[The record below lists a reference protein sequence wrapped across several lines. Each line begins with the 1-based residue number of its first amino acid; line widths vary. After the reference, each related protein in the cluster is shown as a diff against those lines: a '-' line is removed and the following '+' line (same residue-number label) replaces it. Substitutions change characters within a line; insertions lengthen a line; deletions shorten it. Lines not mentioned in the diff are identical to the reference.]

1 MFARILYATLVCL
14 TLFVTTDRVKALDPM
29 HDAVPDKTLDEWISD
44 LGSNDRQ
51 TRYNAVVA
59 INHFERVDPKAL
71 PALIKAIE
79 DEDSGV
85 RNESLKAISS
95 MGKEAKSALPKLVEI
110 MSRIKTHSAG
120 PYAMAIGKI
129 GGPETKV
136 ATRHLLTL
144 QARKGIRE
152 LEFNASYLRDFTNR
166 TVKQLIELL
175 KDESAEVRER
185 SAQVLGVLNG
195 LPNRKSI
202 VYLHD
207 CDVTAQDLANALR
220 PLLKDKGIG
229 VRVHVG
235 EAIARLTPKEA
246 DDAIPAIIE
255 GIETNLIR
263 AYHDSGNNTFRH
275 GEAEVLL
282 QGVIAEAMPL
292 LIKGLDHEDD
302 TVHYKFV
309 TLIHHWREL
318 AMPHLMLAIKND
330 NARIR
335 AGAASVMSGYYYFLE
350 ANLRTE
356 AIKTLV
362 PALKDRD
369 VEVRLRAAEGLLS
382 LEAPQVK
389 DTIPVFTACLS
400 DDVPQ
405 RRERAASSLGR
416 IGPTAAPA
424 IPVLLKLLKDTTF
437 QVRVEA
443 AIAITK
449 IEPHHASEL
458 LPVLKESILPN
469 DSRISAL
476 QTKAIQAVQTMGESA
491 ALLGPTLISKLSE
504 PTTRKNI
511 LLQLAA
517 VKALA
522 KVDEANAQIGVKKLI
537 ELLQNRRHIWRN
549 HRILAIRTLV
559 ELGSIA
565 KPALPSL
572 LGLMNDESPQVATLA
587 AVSSIKIDPMRSN
600 KARAFLRRSLTVT
613 KPFGDLDQE
622 QQTLIR
628 ISVEALQGDDN
639 RKIAVAYLPELIMLL
654 EVHDYDANPPDRS
667 QSLAISLLGSLGP
680 AATSAIPVLKSI
692 LIKDVTL
699 SVRVHAERAIQ
710 RITAE
715 PTKTAEPTRKTE

>member
-14 TLFVTTDRVKALDPM
+14 TLFVSTDRVKALDPM

-44 LGSNDRQ
+44 LGSQERQ

-85 RNESLKAISS
+85 GEESLKAISS

-110 MSRIKTHSAG
+110 MSRTKSFRAE

-129 GGPETKV
+129 GGPETKI
-136 ATRHLLTL
+136 ATRHLLVL
-144 QARKGIRE
+144 DAPKSDRPLLNGY
-152 LEFNASYLRDFTNR
+152 YLPEFTNR

-175 KDESAEVRER
+175 NDDSAEVRER
-185 SAQVLGVLNG
+185 SARILGSLNQPVKCK
-195 LPNRKSI
+195 LKS
-202 VYLHD
+202 YLD
-207 CDVTAQDLANALR
+207 RCDVTAQDLANALR
-220 PLLKDKGIG
+220 PLLKDKEIL
-229 VRVHVG
+229 VRVRAG
-235 EAIARLTPKEA
+235 EAIATLAPKETH
-246 DDAIPAIIE
+246 DAIPAIIE
-255 GIETNLIR
+255 GIETNLIH
-263 AYHDSGNNTFRH
+263 AH
-275 GEAEVLL
+275 EADVLL

-302 TVHYKFV
+302 SVHYKFV
-309 TLIHHWREL
+309 TAINRWPEL
-318 AMPHLMLAIKND
+318 AMPHLVLAIKND

-335 AGAASVMSGYYYFLE
+335 AGAAYAMGSNAYRQNRNLQ
-350 ANLRTE
+350 AN
-356 AIKTLV
+356 AIKSLV
-362 PALKDRD
+362 PALKDHD
-369 VEVRLRAAEGLLS
+369 VEVRLRAATSLLRFGS
-382 LEAPQVK
+382 AQIK

-400 DDVPQ
+400 NDVPR

-416 IGPTAAPA
+416 IGPTAASA
-424 IPVLLKLLKDTTF
+424 IPALLKMLKDTTF

-443 AIAITK
+443 AIAIIK
-449 IEPHHASEL
+449 IEPRYASEL
-458 LPVLKESILPN
+458 LPVLKESILM
-469 DSRISAL
+469 DDLRFSAL
-476 QTKAIQAVQTMGESA
+476 QTKAIQAVQTLGESA

-522 KVDEANAQIGVKKLI
+522 KVDEANAHIGVEKLI
-537 ELLQNRRHIWRN
+537 DLLSDRE
-549 HRILAIRTLV
+549 RIGWYQRTGIIHALV

-572 LGLMNDESPQVATLA
+572 LGLMNDKSPQVATLA

-600 KARAFLRRSLTVT
+600 KARAFLRTSLTVT
-613 KPFGDLDQE
+613 KPFKDLDR
-622 QQTLIR
+622 QQRTLIQQ
-628 ISVEALQGDDN
+628 SVKVLKGEDN
-639 RKIAVAYLPELIMLL
+639 KEIAAAFLPELIVLL
-654 EVHDYDANPPDRS
+654 ENPEWHV
-667 QSLAISLLGSLGP
+667 QSSIVYLLGSLGP

-692 LIKDVTL
+692 AIKDVTT

-715 PTKTAEPTRKTE
+715 PTKKTE

>member
-14 TLFVTTDRVKALDPM
+14 TLFVSTDRVKALDPM
-29 HDAVPDKTLDEWISD
+29 HDAVPDKPIDEWISD
-44 LGSNDRQ
+44 LGSKERQ

-207 CDVTAQDLANALR
+207 CDVTAQDLANTLR

-246 DDAIPAIIE
+246 NDAIPAIIE
-255 GIETNLIR
+255 GIETNLIH
-263 AYHDSGNNTFRH
+263 AYKAD
-275 GEAEVLL
+275 VLL

-309 TLIHHWREL
+309 TLIHHWPFSVT
-318 AMPHLMLAIKND
+318 MPHLVLAIKND

-335 AGAASVMSGYYYFLE
+335 AGAASVMSRYPFILE
-350 ANLRTE
+350 AN
-356 AIKTLV
+356 
-362 PALKDRD
+362 P
-369 VEVRLRAAEGLLS
+369 
-382 LEAPQVK
+382 
-389 DTIPVFTACLS
+389 
-400 DDVPQ
+400 
-405 RRERAASSLGR
+405 
-416 IGPTAAPA
+416 
-424 IPVLLKLLKDTTF
+424 
-437 QVRVEA
+437 
-443 AIAITK
+443 
-449 IEPHHASEL
+449 
-458 LPVLKESILPN
+458 
-469 DSRISAL
+469 
-476 QTKAIQAVQTMGESA
+476 
-491 ALLGPTLISKLSE
+491 
-504 PTTRKNI
+504 
-511 LLQLAA
+511 
-517 VKALA
+517 
-522 KVDEANAQIGVKKLI
+522 
-537 ELLQNRRHIWRN
+537 
-549 HRILAIRTLV
+549 
-559 ELGSIA
+559 
-565 KPALPSL
+565 
-572 LGLMNDESPQVATLA
+572 
-587 AVSSIKIDPMRSN
+587 
-600 KARAFLRRSLTVT
+600 
-613 KPFGDLDQE
+613 
-622 QQTLIR
+622 
-628 ISVEALQGDDN
+628 
-639 RKIAVAYLPELIMLL
+639 
-654 EVHDYDANPPDRS
+654 
-667 QSLAISLLGSLGP
+667 
-680 AATSAIPVLKSI
+680 
-692 LIKDVTL
+692 
-699 SVRVHAERAIQ
+699 
-710 RITAE
+710 
-715 PTKTAEPTRKTE
+715 